1 MKKILLVLASEDI
14 ADILQDALQ
23 TDYHVTICDIA
34 HGDQKQLEQEY
45 DGIIMDLFLPGTDGI
60 TFLKHYP
67 NPLPSTVLVLS
78 QYVDQHVLEVLG
90 SLGVSAVFLKPC
102 KISAVKRQLDVFLK

>member
-1 MKKILLVLASEDI
+1 MKKVLLVLASEDI

-23 TDYHVTICDIA
+23 TDCHVTICDIA

-60 TFLKHYP
+60 TFLRQYSGP
-67 NPLPSTVLVLS
+67 FPSTVLALS
-78 QYVDQHVLEVLG
+78 QYIDENILDALA
-90 SLGVSAVFLKPC
+90 SRGVSAVFLKPC
-102 KISAVKRQLDVFLK
+102 KVSAVKQQLDILLR